1 LKLHYIK
8 LNLLHF
14 GGC

>member
-1 LKLHYIK
+1 MTMLL

-14 GGC
+14 GG